1 MAVSKKFIADM
12 TIDCDAATKECVMV
26 HMGTVHKMVVESCSE
41 YYTKM
46 RRNVYQTP
54 KSFLSFLQD
63 YKNM

>member
-1 MAVSKKFIADM
+1 M
-12 TIDCDAATKECVMV
+12 MV